1 MWAGIEATNERQ
13 PPKSRGRSEIGR
25 ASATAPGIVHP
36 KPGPVQPGGP
46 PRKAEV
52 GCTFGTIMSLACN
65 RHGPLDDSRCDPGN
79 RWSPRWQC
87 PCSLASLA
95 RHGGRTS
102 RSTFLMFA
110 ALWSYRGFVLANVR
124 REFQSRYRVSLLG
137 GLWSVLNPLAQIAVY
152 TVVLAGV
159 MEARLPGIDSSL
171 GYSIYLCAG
180 IITWGLFAE
189 IVSRTTTVFVDN
201 ANLLK
206 KLSFPRICLPA
217 HVILSSILNFGI
229 VFGLFLL
236 FLVATGHFP
245 GLPVLAVIPVLA
257 IQILLGVG
265 LGVLLGVT
273 NVFFRDV
280 AQVTGILMQFWFW
293 LTPIVYPLSVVPEP
307 FRTVIGGNPTTAI
320 AKAYQDILLAGR
332 WPDWESLLPAAVLA
346 GLAVAAGMRTF
357 RLRAGEMV
365 DEL

>member
-1 MWAGIEATNERQ
+1 
-13 PPKSRGRSEIGR
+13 
-25 ASATAPGIVHP
+25 
-36 KPGPVQPGGP
+36 
-46 PRKAEV
+46 
-52 GCTFGTIMSLACN
+52 
-65 RHGPLDDSRCDPGN
+65 
-79 RWSPRWQC
+79 
-87 PCSLASLA
+87 
-95 RHGGRTS
+95 
-102 RSTFLMFA
+102 MFA

-257 IQILLGVG
+257 LQILLGVG

-307 FRTVIGGNPTTAI
+307 FRTIIGANPTTAI

-332 WPDWESLLPAAVLA
+332 WPDWDSLLPAAVLA